1 MVCARIISW
10 PGTLGIQ
17 WLIFHSSYNLF
28 LNKPR
33 FLERFEGEIDIDDE
47 GKDIYNP
54 TTTISSGYYK
64 RKERKPLM
72 KDRIRKK
79 CQRAV
84 RKNSQSDTVW
94 NRKRKDSIKELH
106 LRTKSYSAN
115 EGEIPELM
123 LDS

>member
-72 KDRIRKK
+72 KDRIK
-79 CQRAV
+79 
-84 RKNSQSDTVW
+84 
-94 NRKRKDSIKELH
+94 
-106 LRTKSYSAN
+106 
-115 EGEIPELM
+115 GEMRRRPWTLIACLTFLFYIDLILTSSFSPPTIYMKL
-123 LDS
+123 S